1 MKNSIQL
8 LILIAVLAISSC
20 AVKES
25 NSSATSPSGIHEYL
39 SSLDNSN
46 TFPFQLTL
54 NENLPNLSNP
64 PAEVFVF
71 SKSIINNEAYFYEP
85 TKHQVKKVNIQNG
98 QVTGTISFTNLPE
111 QSNLKFTYL
120 DDNFNVWYSDTN
132 LYVFNSNG
140 QYLKTIPLSLQHEGK
155 EYTINL
161 SNATNLQYFSN
172 NGTLIIPLNCISE
185 IAEVDEIYTIP
196 QFAAYNV
203 KNGQIAFLSIYL
215 PQNYPADNYLA
226 ELSDPYTAKDGN
238 NFYCVYPLNNV
249 VYKFDVTTNS
259 LTNIPLQLPVAL
271 SNARNIQEPSTLP
284 QMANLKYL
292 SNHISGMSVTG
303 GKIFIQQT
311 DAWDNQLASKNYIDN
326 TILYRFNENGIA
338 EWQGAFPKNIFD
350 EKGIFN
356 LDFAQD
362 GQLYFTNINP
372 NNNNKIIQFSTQ
384 I

>member
-8 LILIAVLAISSC
+8 LILIAVLAISAC

-25 NSSATSPSGIHEYL
+25 NSSATSSSGIHEYL

-85 TKHQVKKVNIQNG
+85 TKHQVKKVNIRNG
-98 QVTGTISFTNLPE
+98 QVTETISFTKLPE
-111 QSNLKFTYL
+111 QSNLKFAYL
-120 DDNFNVWYSDTN
+120 DDNFNVWYSDTT

-140 QYLKTIPLSLQHEGK
+140 QYLKTIPLSLQHEEK
-155 EYTINL
+155 NYTINL

-172 NGTLIIPLNCISE
+172 NGTLIIPFNCISE
-185 IAEVDEIYTIP
+185 IVETDEIYSIP

-203 KNGQIAFLSIYL
+203 NNGQIEFLSIYL

-238 NFYCVYPLNNV
+238 NFYCVYPLSNV

-271 SNARNIQEPSTLP
+271 SNPRNIKEPTILP

-303 GKIFIQQT
+303 GKIYIQQT
-311 DAWDNQLASKNYIDN
+311 DAWNNQLAYKNYIDN
-326 TILYRFNENGIA
+326 TILYCFNENGIA

>member
-8 LILIAVLAISSC
+8 LILIFVTALSAC
-20 AVKES
+20 TKKES
-25 NSSATSPSGIHEYL
+25 NIPSTSPSGIHEYL

-46 TFPFQLTL
+46 PFPFQLIL

-111 QSNLKFTYL
+111 QSNLKYAYL
-120 DDNFNVWYSDTN
+120 EDNFNVWYSDTM

-185 IAEVDEIYTIP
+185 IAEADEIYSIP

-203 KNGQIAFLSIYL
+203 NNGQIAFLSIYL

-226 ELSDPYTAKDGN
+226 ELSDPYTAKEGN

-292 SNHISGMSVTG
+292 SNHISGMSVTE
-303 GKIFIQQT
+303 GKIYIQQT
-311 DAWDNQLASKNYIDN
+311 DAWNNQLASKNYIDN

>member
-8 LILIAVLAISSC
+8 LILIFVTALSAC
-20 AVKES
+20 TKKES
-25 NSSATSPSGIHEYL
+25 NIPSTSSSGIHEYL

-64 PAEVFVF
+64 PAELFVF

-85 TKHQVKKVNIQNG
+85 TKHQVKKVNIRNG
-98 QVTGTISFTNLPE
+98 QVTETISFTNLPE
-111 QSNLKFTYL
+111 QSNLKFAYL
-120 DDNFNVWYSDTN
+120 DDNFNVWYSDTM

-140 QYLKTIPLSLQHEGK
+140 QYLKTILLNLEHEGK

-161 SNATNLQYFSN
+161 SHATNLQYFSN

-185 IAEVDEIYTIP
+185 IAEADEIYSIP

-203 KNGQIAFLSIYL
+203 NNGQIEFLSIYL
-215 PQNYPADNYLA
+215 PQNYPADYYLA

-238 NFYCVYPLNNV
+238 NFYCVYPLSNV

-271 SNARNIQEPSTLP
+271 SNPRNIQEPTTLP

-311 DAWDNQLASKNYIDN
+311 DAWNNQLASKNYIDN
-326 TILYRFNENGIA
+326 TIFYCFNENGIA